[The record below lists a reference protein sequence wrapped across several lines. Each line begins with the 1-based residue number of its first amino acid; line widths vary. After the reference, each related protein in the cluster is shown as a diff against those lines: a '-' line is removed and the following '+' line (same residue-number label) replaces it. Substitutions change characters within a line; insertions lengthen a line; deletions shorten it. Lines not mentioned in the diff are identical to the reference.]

1 MARKTLQEKFD
12 ARKEVEIVT
21 LEKPMPGMPAGSKL
35 LISTPAEID
44 AWVRAVP
51 VGETRSVA
59 QLRVELAKKHGAD
72 GTCALT
78 TGIFLRVVAE
88 RALEQLAAGE
98 VEIAPFWR
106 VVEPQSPLAKNYRT
120 APSSFNLVDQLS
132 PSSPGR
138 PRLSLAIG

>member
-12 ARKEVEIVT
+12 ARKEVEIVI

-35 LISTPAEID
+35 LISSPAEID

-59 QLRVELAKKHGAD
+59 QLREDLAKKHGAD

-78 TGIFLRVVAE
+78 TGIFPRVVSE
-88 RALEQLAAGE
+88 RALEQLATGE

-106 VVEPQSPLAKNYRT
+106 VVEPQSPLAKKLPNGPEFIQSRRS
-120 APSSFNLVDQLS
+120 AES
-132 PSSPGR
+132 
-138 PRLSLAIG
+138 

>member
-12 ARKEVEIVT
+12 ARKDVEIVI
-21 LEKPMPGMPAGSKL
+21 LEKPMSGMPAGSKL

-59 QLRVELAKKHGAD
+59 QLKEELAKKHGAD

-98 VEIAPFWR
+98 SDIAPFWR
-106 VVEPQSPLAKNYRT
+106 VVEPQSPLANKLPNGPEFTQSRRS
-120 APSSFNLVDQLS
+120 AES
-132 PSSPGR
+132 
-138 PRLSLAIG
+138 

>member
-12 ARKEVEIVT
+12 ARKEVEIVI

-59 QLRVELAKKHGAD
+59 QLREDLAKKHGAD

-88 RALEQLAAGE
+88 LALEQLAADE
-98 VEIAPFWR
+98 SNVTPFWR
-106 VVEPQSPLAKNYRT
+106 VVKPQSPLAKKLPNGPEFIQSRRS
-120 APSSFNLVDQLS
+120 AES
-132 PSSPGR
+132 
-138 PRLSLAIG
+138 

>member
-1 MARKTLQEKFD
+1 MARKSLQEKFD
-12 ARKEVEIVT
+12 ARKEVKIVT
-21 LEKPMPGMPAGSKL
+21 LEKPMLGVPAAGKL
-35 LISTPAEID
+35 HISTPAEID
-44 AWVRAVP
+44 TWVRAVP

-59 QLRVELAKKHGAD
+59 HLREELAKKHRAD

-106 VVEPQSPLAKNYRT
+106 VVEPQSPLAKKLPNGPEFIQSRRS
-120 APSSFNLVDQLS
+120 AES
-132 PSSPGR
+132 
-138 PRLSLAIG
+138 